1 MYARHSVGL
10 TSRWR
15 STKSLTGWTV
25 LDQTVLDQTVR
36 DRTISRW
43 SRGLTFGVLTACL
56 VCAAL
61 LAGCDRAADAS
72 PAVTLEAIEA
82 AEHTQ
87 TVLSKVYRVDQKY
100 RSMMGPY
107 EVVEIGL
114 GSDEATGDG
123 AAGDGTA
130 GNPDDILWITGYR
143 AEMVSADGET
153 PMPQEFM
160 CHSNLDI
167 DVASHQQHLDAD
179 VTFSPRLFTLSQ
191 GQLEIDFPPGFGIPI
206 RRSETLRLTTQ
217 VLNLNHEAPDVDVR
231 HRITVSYV
239 EDQATGG
246 QMRALQPIAA
256 YGLALTEG
264 KSGHFGVA
272 QPDEEVHGPG
282 CLVEKPA
289 SDHEYEDGMGRVFS
303 GHWQVPPG
311 KQENRTLVTRL
322 MNVPYETEMHYVA
335 VHLHPFAESLELR
348 DLTDDKVLFRAE
360 ASQFEG
366 KIGLAEVDHFVEV
379 GGVSLYPDHEYELVS
394 VYRNTSEE
402 TQDSMAV
409 MYIYLRDYR
418 VEDRLA
424 ELRVGA

>member
-1 MYARHSVGL
+1 MPVAGA
-10 TSRWR
+10 
-15 STKSLTGWTV
+15 
-25 LDQTVLDQTVR
+25 
-36 DRTISRW
+36 
-43 SRGLTFGVLTACL
+43 LTASL
-56 VCAAL
+56 AGAAL
-61 LAGCDRAADAS
+61 LAGCDRAADAAS
-72 PAVTLEAIEA
+72 ARSLEAIEA
-82 AEHTQ
+82 AERTQ
-87 TVLSKVYRVDQKY
+87 TVLSRVYRVDQKY

-107 EVVEIGL
+107 EMVDVTL
-114 GSDEATGDG
+114 GSAE
-123 AAGDGTA
+123 DGTA
-130 GNPDDILWITGYR
+130 GVSDGGDPDDVLWITGYR

-167 DVASHQQHLDAD
+167 DVASHQQALDAD

-206 RRSETLRLTTQ
+206 RRSETLQLTTQ
-217 VLNLNHEAPDVDVR
+217 VLSLNHDAPDVDVR
-231 HRITVSYV
+231 HRITLTYV
-239 EDQATGG
+239 EDAATGG

-264 KSGHFGVA
+264 ETGHFGIA
-272 QPDEEVHGPG
+272 QPDEEMHGPG

-289 SDHEYEDGMGRVFS
+289 SDHEYEDGMGRVFT

-311 KQENRTLVTRL
+311 RQENRTLVTRL

-348 DLTDDKVLFRAE
+348 DLTDDRVLFRAE

-366 KIGLAEVDHFVEV
+366 KVGLAEVEHFTDVE
-379 GGVSLYPDHEYELVS
+379 GISLHPDHEYELVS
-394 VYRNTSEE
+394 VYRNTSGE

-409 MYIYLRDYR
+409 MYIYLRDRR
-418 VEDRLA
+418 VEEKLA
-424 ELRVGA
+424 ELRERGA